1 MEKEEILDKK
11 IEKAVREV
19 DMGLSTNLAKSFI
32 EEMSKQ
38 TIAKSQVNKFTIIS
52 IIFAITMLICVV
64 STCFAQLQLIK
75 FMDSIVIERV
85 EEVDMDAQTGDGS
98 GSAINLYGDSNS
110 INADK

>member
-1 MEKEEILDKK
+1 MKKEDLEELKRDIDIKLATEISKSTVHEMAKQEIAQSQIKTFK
-11 IEKAVREV
+11 I
-19 DMGLSTNLAKSFI
+19 I
-32 EEMSKQ
+32 C
-38 TIAKSQVNKFTIIS
+38 

-75 FMDSIVIERV
+75 FIDSIVIERV